1 MSKNAKLEKKQG
13 EKHNHKARQLM
24 MQYVITLGVCI
35 GSLALF
41 VILSKLVLSVR
52 VWYPSDSYWPLLHW
66 LNLHIITVCAAIGGA
81 IWLIVTIY
89 YLYRVFRQIDEIV
102 DAAGKMVSWPEKPLE
117 MPRSLEGVQ
126 NELNLVREQAL
137 RNEMAAKEAEQKKN
151 DLIVYLA
158 HDLKTPL
165 TSVIGYLSLLRD
177 ELQISEKLRERY
189 TEIALNKAERLEELI
204 NELKNG
210 KNIALVSDAG
220 TPGISDPGEVIVKRA
235 IEENIEIIPIPGAC
249 AAINALIVSGLDTKE
264 FVFLGFLPLNKKLRK
279 EKLEEIKNENKTII
293 IYEAPHKIKDSLN
306 DLKEVVGERKVV
318 LARELTKIH
327 EEFIR
332 GNITEIIEKSEN
344 LKGEMILLIEGSNEI
359 NCENILNNL
368 SLEEHYNVYEKQGL
382 DKKEI
387 IKKIAKDRGVNK
399 NEIYQYFI
407 EK

>member
-204 NELKNG
+204 NEFF
-210 KNIALVSDAG
+210 D
-220 TPGISDPGEVIVKRA
+220 
-235 IEENIEIIPIPGAC
+235 
-249 AAINALIVSGLDTKE
+249 
-264 FVFLGFLPLNKKLRK
+264 
-279 EKLEEIKNENKTII
+279 
-293 IYEAPHKIKDSLN
+293 
-306 DLKEVVGERKVV
+306 
-318 LARELTKIH
+318 
-327 EEFIR
+327 
-332 GNITEIIEKSEN
+332 IT
-344 LKGEMILLIEGSNEI
+344 
-359 NCENILNNL
+359 L
-368 SLEEHYNVYEKQGL
+368 SLIH
-382 DKKEI
+382 I
-387 IKKIAKDRGVNK
+387 
-399 NEIYQYFI
+399 
-407 EK
+407 